1 MSVWTHIQG
10 VFHIDLLNGYEDKV
24 MLEMTT
30 RILLEKAPRITGS
43 EGGMD
48 IYINAENGYNSTETI
63 SHLDKCGEVHYR
75 TINKQ
80 SGVIV
85 TIIGDLRDRKAQ
97 EINEK
102 YQIFEAYIK
111 SLNVLIRD
119 YIVQIYDELGDSI
132 VIKSKLGDE

>member
-43 EGGMD
+43 EGGID

-63 SHLDKCGEVHYR
+63 SHIDKCGEVHCR
-75 TINKQ
+75 TVNKQ

-119 YIVQIYDELGDSI
+119 YIVQIYDELGDSMI
-132 VIKSKLGDE
+132 IKSKLGDE